1 MRLLSFV
8 IPCYRSALTIGQV
21 IDEIDRVVGERP
33 EFDYEVI
40 AVNDCSP
47 DHVLQVLKELA
58 LTRPKLRVVS
68 LARNMGKHAA
78 VLAGYRFVRGEI
90 VVNLDDD
97 LQSPT
102 PELWRLLEPL
112 LSGEFDAVTAS
123 YPTSVQAWWKQL
135 GSRLNKLMAD
145 LLLSKPR
152 HVRFHNFNA
161 LQRFVAAE
169 VVRYRHPY
177 PYIEGLVLRVTTN
190 IASVEMAGR
199 ARGDDLPTGFTLR
212 KSVSLFVNGLTAF
225 SVTPLRVATIA
236 GFCFALIGFIGLA
249 ITVVKKLLLPEVPA
263 GFTSLM
269 SVLLFTNG
277 FTMLSLGLLGE
288 YLGRVY
294 ICINDSPQYVIRET
308 INVPAEELRGP
319 DNQTIRISCTT
330 EPCTSVSR

>member
-8 IPCYRSALTIGQV
+8 IPCYRSALTIEQV
-21 IDEIDRVVGERP
+21 IDEIDRIVSQRP
-33 EFDYEVI
+33 DFDYEVI

-47 DHVLQVLKELA
+47 DDVLQVLRGLA
-58 LTRPKLRVVS
+58 TTRPKLRVIS
-68 LARNMGKHAA
+68 LAKNMGKHAA

-123 YPTSVQAWWKQL
+123 YPTNIQAWWKQL
-135 GSRLNKLMAD
+135 GSHLNKFMGD
-145 LLLSKPR
+145 LLLNKPR

-161 LQRFVAAE
+161 LRRFVTDEMA
-169 VVRYRHPY
+169 RYRHPY

-199 ARGDDLPTGFTLR
+199 ARGDELPTGFTLR
-212 KSVSLFVNGLTAF
+212 RSVSLFVNGLTAF
-225 SVTPLRVATIA
+225 SVTPLRVATFA
-236 GFCFALIGFIGLA
+236 GFGFAMLGFIGIA
-249 ITVVKKLLLPEVPA
+249 WTVAKKLLDPNVQA

-308 INVPAEELRGP
+308 INVPPEDTQHR
-319 DNQTIRISCTT
+319 
-330 EPCTSVSR
+330 

>member
-8 IPCYRSALTIGQV
+8 IPCYRSALTIEQV
-21 IDEIDRVVGERP
+21 IDEIDRVVSQRP

-47 DHVLQVLKELA
+47 DDVLQVLRGLA
-58 LTRPKLRVVS
+58 TTRPKLRVIS
-68 LARNMGKHAA
+68 LAKNMGKHAA

-102 PELWRLLEPL
+102 PELWRLLDPL

-123 YPTSVQAWWKQL
+123 YPANVQAWWKQL
-135 GSRLNKLMAD
+135 GSRLNKLMGD
-145 LLLSKPR
+145 FMLNKPR

-161 LQRFVAAE
+161 LRRFVADEMA
-169 VVRYRHPY
+169 RYRHPY

-199 ARGDDLPTGFTLR
+199 ARGDELPTGFTLR

-225 SVTPLRVATIA
+225 SVTPLRIATVA
-236 GFCFALIGFIGLA
+236 GFSFAMLGFIGLA
-249 ITVVKKLLLPEVPA
+249 WTVAKKLLDPNVQA

-308 INVPAEELRGP
+308 INVPPEDTQR
-319 DNQTIRISCTT
+319 R
-330 EPCTSVSR
+330 

>member
-47 DHVLQVLKELA
+47 DHVLQILKELA
-58 LTRPKLRVVS
+58 ATRPKLRVVS
-68 LARNMGKHAA
+68 LAKNTGKHAA

-112 LSGEFDAVTAS
+112 LSGQFDAVSAS

-135 GSRLNKLMAD
+135 GSQLNKTMGD
-145 LLLSKPR
+145 LLLNKPR

-161 LQRFVAAE
+161 LRRFVADE
-169 VVRYRHPY
+169 MVRYRHPY

-190 IASVEMAGR
+190 IASVEMPGR
-199 ARGDDLPTGFTLR
+199 ARGDNLPTGFTFR
-212 KSVSLFVNGLTAF
+212 RSVSLFVNGLTAF
-225 SVTPLRVATIA
+225 SVTPLRIATMAGLCFATI
-236 GFCFALIGFIGLA
+236 GFLGLVW
-249 ITVVKKLLLPEVPA
+249 TVARKLTYPDVPA

-294 ICINDSPQYVIRET
+294 MCINDSPQYVIRET
-308 INVPAEELRGP
+308 VNITAEELR
-319 DNQTIRISCTT
+319 DR
-330 EPCTSVSR
+330 

>member
-47 DHVLQVLKELA
+47 DHVLQILKELA
-58 LTRPKLRVVS
+58 ATRPKLRVVS
-68 LARNMGKHAA
+68 LAKNTGKHAA

-112 LSGEFDAVTAS
+112 LSGQFDAVSAS

-135 GSRLNKLMAD
+135 GSQLNKSMGD
-145 LLLSKPR
+145 LLLNKPR

-161 LQRFVAAE
+161 LRRFVADE
-169 VVRYRHPY
+169 MVRYRHPY

-190 IASVEMAGR
+190 IASVEMPGR
-199 ARGDDLPTGFTLR
+199 ARGDNLPTGFTFR
-212 KSVSLFVNGLTAF
+212 RSVSLFVNGLTAF
-225 SVTPLRVATIA
+225 SITPLRIATIA
-236 GFCFALIGFIGLA
+236 GLCFAMIGFLGLA
-249 ITVVKKLLLPEVPA
+249 WTVFRKLMYPEVPA

-294 ICINDSPQYVIRET
+294 MCINDSPQYVIRET
-308 INVPAEELRGP
+308 VNITAEELR
-319 DNQTIRISCTT
+319 DR
-330 EPCTSVSR
+330 

>member
-1 MRLLSFV
+1 MRMLSFV
-8 IPCYRSALTIGQV
+8 ITCYRSALTIEQV
-21 IDEIDRVVGERP
+21 IDEIDRVVSQRP
-33 EFDYEVI
+33 GFDYEVI

-47 DHVLQVLKELA
+47 DNVLQVLRKLA
-58 LTRPKLRVVS
+58 TTRPKLRVIS
-68 LARNMGKHAA
+68 LAKNMGKHAA

-123 YPTSVQAWWKQL
+123 YPTNIQAWWKQL
-135 GSRLNKLMAD
+135 GSRLNKLMGD
-145 LLLSKPR
+145 LLLNKPR

-161 LQRFVAAE
+161 LRRFVADEMA
-169 VVRYRHPY
+169 RYRHPY

-199 ARGDDLPTGFTLR
+199 ARGDELPTGFTLR

-225 SVTPLRVATIA
+225 SVTPLRVATFG
-236 GFCFALIGFIGLA
+236 GFGFALLGFIGLA
-249 ITVVKKLLLPEVPA
+249 WTVAKKLLDPNVQA

-308 INVPAEELRGP
+308 INVPPEDTPHR
-319 DNQTIRISCTT
+319 
-330 EPCTSVSR
+330 